1 MVNTQILM
9 IDGLDLFSEVKVLRE
24 ILKDKVNTP
33 MEILNYIKELE
44 SLPNACITYRILL
57 TILVTINNMNLTLD
71 INVTRCKW
79 LSLGRMVPW
88 P

>member
-1 MVNTQILM
+1 M

-44 SLPNACITYRILL
+44 SFPNACITYRILL
-57 TILVTINNMNLTLD
+57 TILVIIQD
-71 INVTRCKW
+71 E
-79 LSLGRMVPW
+79 
-88 P
+88 

>member
-71 INVTRCKW
+71 INVTRCK
-79 LSLGRMVPW
+79 
-88 P
+88 